1 MEEID
6 MSKKV
11 KEDNILNEAERKILQ
26 VITLFNRPV
35 TVSEVSAELDMPIRR
50 VQEIFSQ
57 LQKKGNIVVYLS
69 GNKRY
74 YAPIT
79 SKDGLDAVL
88 SQKYADIAS
97 SLENQ
102 YTEIKAENED
112 LRQQISRLYANIL
125 TLMGI
130 FVAIFSLI
138 VVNVNGMSIYLQKV
152 TDSTDMFYVL
162 LKLNIP
168 LVLAIFFLVLMVKF
182 LLSTSSKRR
191 SK

>member
-1 MEEID
+1 